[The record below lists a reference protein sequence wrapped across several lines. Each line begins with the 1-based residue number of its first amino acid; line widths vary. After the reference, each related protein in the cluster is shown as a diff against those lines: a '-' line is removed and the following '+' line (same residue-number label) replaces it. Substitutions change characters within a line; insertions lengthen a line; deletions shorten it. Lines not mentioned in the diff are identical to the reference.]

1 MGFGDRVVKGLGLGF
16 ACPRRVHLDAL
27 GLRAYGQLRMLSHAA
42 LDDLG
47 DVLQGGAEL
56 LLLVVAQP
64 DGVGE
69 LRLHVQG
76 RAG

>member
-1 MGFGDRVVKGLGLGF
+1 
-16 ACPRRVHLDAL
+16 
-27 GLRAYGQLRMLSHAA
+27 MLPHAA

-64 DGVGE
+64 DSVGE
-69 LRLHVQG
+69 LRLP
-76 RAG
+76 RAGVGRLSKSDA